1 MRFVFQKQSRTVVH
15 TVNLCAKRVQCSK
28 RNTIE
33 AVGSPINR
41 VECSCENTSQPMQRR
56 YARGN
61 ARNVPVGTHRDTRS
75 VLSVTA
81 RGFSVSA
88 HGPDL
93 FGAGWKGRNGSCSLM
108 FLLEHFAC
116 WRIVD
121 RRCTCGVCSGEE
133 RTFPAERSGWN
144 TSVASWWLRTILV
157 TCPTLLVAGDV
168 LSGLAPL
175 ELSFWTTVN

>member
-93 FGAGWKGRNGSCSLM
+93 FWRGAEGAKWFVHLNVPSGTLCKAIGRAQSGRTCVLQSS
-108 FLLEHFAC
+108 HFNSIFMPKLTVLAYKSA
-116 WRIVD
+116 RILWF
-121 RRCTCGVCSGEE
+121 R
-133 RTFPAERSGWN
+133 
-144 TSVASWWLRTILV
+144 
-157 TCPTLLVAGDV
+157 
-168 LSGLAPL
+168 
-175 ELSFWTTVN
+175 TTVNLSGSSE

>member
-81 RGFSVSA
+81 RAFCVSA

-93 FGAGWKGRNGSCSLM
+93 FWRGAEGAKWFVHLNVPSGTLC
-108 FLLEHFAC
+108 LLENSRPA
-116 WRIVD
+116 
-121 RRCTCGVCSGEE
+121 CTCGVCSGEE

-144 TSVASWWLRTILV
+144 TLMFQRCVPVGTLRS
-157 TCPTLLVAGDV
+157 LLG
-168 LSGLAPL
+168 GCGT
-175 ELSFWTTVN
+175 F